1 MAPSLSVRS
10 EAFGTYWRCS
20 HRLASMVLSIK
31 LSETLI
37 ECEVLHLQGRDNN
50 PPVLNLD
57 AHALISMQMRLA
69 RNTNR

>member
-1 MAPSLSVRS
+1 MSL
-10 EAFGTYWRCS
+10 C
-20 HRLASMVLSIK
+20 IK

-37 ECEVLHLQGRDNN
+37 ECEVLHLQRRDNN